1 MGPQFAHMQAFSIKP
16 NRQGNSIDQVLAEA
30 IRDAQF
36 STHIDDP
43 KPPTVIYGVDL
54 PTLKTLHDEMLDQR
68 KVEVK
73 MKGKVRYR
81 AIRKDRNT
89 LMTVISSFPVRIADL
104 DNDGTGETRRMYE
117 KWRKLNSDHL
127 ESLFGDK
134 LKTVI
139 EHTDEEYPHLHAY
152 ILPDD
157 DPGAFANAL
166 HPGEIAKADA
176 AKKARS
182 DGLTGEAINKVANKG
197 YQTAMSSWQDDFYDA
212 VGAPCALTRDGP
224 KRTRKTRARWQA
236 EKIAAKATADVIE
249 KNQTETLALELEASA
264 LRTQSETLDDA
275 EDENEAARKKIEEE
289 RAIIARDRQK
299 LNEDRK
305 RLNADRAKLQKTID
319 TVRKGIQHIFGVVAD
334 KLGASIARA
343 PRVLDAMKILIKS
356 ADDLEA
362 AVEPDD
368 GPSL

>member
-16 NRQGNSIDQVLAEA
+16 NRQGNSIEQVLAEA
-30 IRDAQF
+30 IREAKF

-43 KPPTVIYGVDL
+43 KPPTIIYGVDL

-73 MKGKVRYR
+73 IKGKVRYR

-104 DNDGTGETRRMYE
+104 DKDGTGETRRLYE
-117 KWRKLNSDHL
+117 KWKKLNTNHL
-127 ESLFGDK
+127 KNLFGDK

-166 HPGEIAKADA
+166 HPGEVAKADA
-176 AKKARS
+176 AKKAKS
-182 DGLTGEAINKVANKG
+182 EGLTGEAINKVANKG
-197 YQTAMSSWQDDFYDA
+197 YQAAMSGWQDDFYEA

-236 EKIAAKATADVIE
+236 EKIAARATADVIE
-249 KNQTETLALELEASA
+249 KNQTETKALELEARA
-264 LRTQSETLDDA
+264 LRTQSDTLDDA
-275 EDENEAARKKIEEE
+275 EDENEAARKEIEED

-305 RLNADRAKLQKTID
+305 RLNADRAKFKKTID
-319 TVRKGIQHIFGVVAD
+319 KVKDGIQRIFDVVAD
-334 KLGASIARA
+334 KLGVSIAGV
-343 PRVLDAMKILIKS
+343 PRVLEAMKILIDA
-356 ADDLEA
+356 ADDLD

-368 GPSL
+368 EPSL

>member
-1 MGPQFAHMQAFSIKP
+1 MQAFSIKP
-16 NRQGNSIDQVLAEA
+16 NRQGNCIEQVLAEA
-30 IRDAQF
+30 IREAKF

-43 KPPTVIYGVDL
+43 KPPTIIYGVDL

-104 DNDGTGETRRMYE
+104 DKDGTGETRRMYE
-117 KWRKLNSDHL
+117 KWKKLNTHHL
-127 ESLFGDK
+127 KNLFGAK

-139 EHTDEEYPHLHAY
+139 EHTDEEFPHLHAY

-166 HPGEIAKADA
+166 HPGEVAKAGA
-176 AKKARS
+176 AEKAKS
-182 DGLTGEAINKVANKG
+182 EGLTGETINKVANKV
-197 YQTAMSSWQDDFYDA
+197 YQAAMSSWQDDFYEA
-212 VGAPCALTRDGP
+212 VGAPCALTRDGT

-249 KNQTETLALELEASA
+249 KTQTETKALELEARA
-264 LRTQSETLDDA
+264 LRTQSDTLDNA
-275 EDENEAARKKIEEE
+275 EDENQAARKTIEED

-305 RLNADRAKLQKTID
+305 RLNADRAKFKKTID
-319 TVRKGIQHIFGVVAD
+319 KVKDGIQHIFDVVAD
-334 KLGASIARA
+334 KLGISIAGV
-343 PRVLDAMKILIKS
+343 PKVIDALEILTKA
-356 ADDLEA
+356 ADELEA
-362 AVEPDD
+362 VDPDD
-368 GPSL
+368 GPGL